1 MDLQVK
7 DQKERLVVVHRELQV
22 IKEVKDNEEL
32 KDPLRIEDLR
42 IISKV

>member
-1 MDLQVK
+1 
-7 DQKERLVVVHRELQV
+7 VVVHRELQV
-22 IKEVKDNEEL
+22 IKEVKDNEDL